1 MNDKKL
7 LETVADISY
16 IAGLKQH
23 YSGNSRYDIAE
34 FISWAKEFEKM
45 HNGTDWDNEDYML
58 AIELYANEKIK
69 QATNTLSACLEYY
82 S

>member
-58 AIELYANEKIK
+58 AIEQYANEKIK

>member
-16 IAGLKQH
+16 IAGQKQH

-58 AIELYANEKIK
+58 TIELYANNKIEHAINEKIIFD
-69 QATNTLSACLEYY
+69 
-82 S
+82 